1 MKALVVFESEFGNTA
16 RVAQAIA
23 DAMRSA
29 VRSED
34 SVDLLHV
41 KDVGPN
47 LPAGLTLL
55 VVGCPT
61 QRFSPMPSTKSFLKR
76 IPNSALTGRA
86 GCRLRHAHHGRRIRR
101 VRARVVAKLADV
113 FGYAAD
119 PIAGRLKK
127 KGGELIAL
135 PEGFYVGGTE
145 GPLLE
150 GELERAAE
158 WGRQLAAQV

>member
-1 MKALVVFESEFGNTA
+1 MKALVVYESEFGNTA

-29 VRSED
+29 VGSED

-76 IPNSALTGRA
+76 IPNSALRGVQVAAFDT
-86 GCRLRHAHHGRRIRR
+86 RITEEEF
-101 VRARVVAKLADV
+101 AASGRVVAKLADV